1 MNCLILVD
9 LQNDFMPGGALP
21 VPRGDEVVEVANR
34 IAPAFDLVVASQD
47 WHPSDHL
54 SFASQHFGKKAGDVI
69 QLHGIGQVLWPDHC
83 IQESWGAS
91 FHSGLE
97 EGWIDFV
104 YQKGADRNFDSYSA
118 FYDNKRK
125 RATGLGKS
133 LKKRCVSEI
142 WILGLATD
150 YCVKFT
156 ALDAVTEGWTTHV
169 VREGCRGI
177 DLAAGDVEAAWDE
190 MEMAGVNIVSAE
202 AFG

>member
-47 WHPSDHL
+47 WHPSNHL
-54 SFASQHFGKKAGDVI
+54 SFASQHFGKKAGEVV
-69 QLHGIGQVLWPDHC
+69 QLDGIDQVLWPDHC
-83 IQESWGAS
+83 VQESWGAE
-91 FHSGLE
+91 FHRDLE
-97 EGWIDFV
+97 QGWVDFV
-104 YQKGADRNFDSYSA
+104 FQKGTDKNFDSYSA
-118 FYDNKRK
+118 FYDNRRK
-125 RATGLGKS
+125 RATGLGGA

-156 ALDAVTEGWTTHV
+156 ALDAVTEGWRTHV

-177 DLAAGDVEAAWDE
+177 DLAAGDVEAALDE
-190 MEMAGVNIVSAE
+190 MELAGVEIVSADVF
-202 AFG
+202 A